1 MVFVTFFVMNSNP
14 KNASLKSLGIFVNLI
29 SRLIM
34 IFQQI
39 ELEEQVYKAHLPAQ
53 PASTPLVTLSGF
65 RIRKQNSA
73 AMRKYTEAFSTTL
86 LTLLSLS
93 LFANHIPV

>member
-1 MVFVTFFVMNSNP
+1 
-14 KNASLKSLGIFVNLI
+14 
-29 SRLIM
+29 M

-39 ELEEQVYKAHLPAQ
+39 ELGEQVYKAHIPAQ
-53 PASTPLVTLSGF
+53 QASAPLVTLSGF
-65 RIRKQNSA
+65 RIRKQNYE

-93 LFANHIPV
+93 LFANHIPVWRLFYHV